1 MIYLTGDLHGDLDR
15 LKAKELKRLKKGDTL
30 IVCGDF
36 GFIWDGSKKEKAV
49 LKKLG
54 RSRYQIL
61 FLEGT
66 HDNLDLLEQY
76 PQEEWNGGQVHRI
89 SGSLLHLMRGQVF
102 TIEGKKIF
110 TFGGG
115 ESAEMDLRAED
126 GTWWAQELPTE
137 KEIADARAALL
148 AQDNAVDCIVT
159 HECNTIVRKFIG
171 LEGERSNLMTH
182 FFDEVV
188 DKVQFR
194 QWFFGCYHLDKA
206 IPPRYQALFQKVV
219 PLG

>member
-1 MIYLTGDLHGDLDR
+1 M
-15 LKAKELKRLKKGDTL
+15 
-30 IVCGDF
+30 
-36 GFIWDGSKKEKAV
+36 FI
-49 LKKLG
+49 
-54 RSRYQIL
+54 
-61 FLEGT
+61 EGT

-137 KEIADARAALL
+137 EEITDARAALL

-206 IPPRYQALFQKVV
+206 IPPRYQALFQKVI